1 MVINSSYK
9 TGFEGIA
16 KFIIGTLVLLWMSA
30 NLVNQV
36 EAAPKFAAIA
46 VDART
51 GKILYAKNA
60 DAKRYPASL
69 TKIMTLYLVFEDLR
83 AKRITMNT
91 RLRVSRYAAARPPS
105 KLGFKP
111 GKTIR
116 VRDAIRA
123 LVTKSANDVATAIAE
138 NLGGSESG
146 FARRMTRTAHAIGMT
161 RTTFRNASGL
171 PNSSQTTTARD
182 MATLGLRL
190 QRDFPRYYKFFAIK
204 RFTYRGRRYGNH
216 NRLLGRIKGVDGI
229 KTGYTRA
236 SGFNLTSSARRGKK
250 RIVAVVMGGRT
261 GGARNRYMAALIKR
275 MFAKKRLTRSTRIAS
290 TAGSPP
296 GYKRMQRTIRLAS
309 RAAKKRYIPLP
320 KKKPLHIAQ
329 IQAQDVVLKPSGNK
343 TQPTPVLKTVRKP
356 LPIKKQ
362 QDRLIAAVPVST
374 FKTVNI
380 VDGDDDQPEILEFD
394 GSKKALTVRKADKS
408 DLIIPKRVLIRRQ
421 AKITDRILP
430 DAQSAENQLTG
441 DQLVGNQPVGNQPV
455 GSQPVRSQPIGSQPV
470 GSQPAKQLLAKAKPV
485 TAQLVANQHTN
496 SWNIQ
501 IGAFPSKK
509 SATGRL
515 AKASK
520 KARRNLNGK
529 VAFTIEVRKN
539 GSSFYRARFA
549 GFNRQTAKRACRTL
563 VKKGIGCF
571 ALAPRS

>member
-1 MVINSSYK
+1 MIISTFMLLSLTVIL
-9 TGFEGIA
+9 A
-16 KFIIGTLVLLWMSA
+16 A
-30 NLVNQV
+30 PA
-36 EAAPKFAAIA
+36 EAAPKFSAIA

-51 GKILYAKNA
+51 GKILFAKNA

-69 TKIMTLYLVFEDLR
+69 TKMMTLYLVFEDLK
-83 AKRITMNT
+83 AKRISMSTP
-91 RLRVSRYAAARPPS
+91 LRVSRYAASRPPS

-138 NLGGSESG
+138 NLGGTETG
-146 FARRMTRTAHAIGMT
+146 FARRMTRTAHRIGMT
-161 RTTFRNASGL
+161 RSTFRNASGL
-171 PNSSQTTTARD
+171 PNRSQLTTARD

-216 NRLLGRIKGVDGI
+216 NRLLGRIQGVDGI

-261 GGARNRYMAALIKR
+261 GGSRNRYMAALIKR
-275 MFAKKRLTRSTRIAS
+275 IFAKHRLTKSTRIAS

-296 GYKRMQRTIRLAS
+296 GYKRVLRTIRVA
-309 RAAKKRYIPLP
+309 AAKRSVTPVPLP
-320 KKKPLHIAQ
+320 RKK
-329 IQAQDVVLKPSGNK
+329 
-343 TQPTPVLKTVRKP
+343 PVLKTPKTLAVAKVLKEQDRISP
-356 LPIKKQ
+356 VKKQ
-362 QDRLIAAVPVST
+362 PTTVST
-374 FKTVNI
+374 FKTASI
-380 VDGDDDQPEILEFD
+380 VDDNGQGDILPFGND
-394 GSKKALTVRKADKS
+394 VGSAAVKQADKS
-408 DLIIPKRVLIRRQ
+408 DLIVPKRKKVT
-421 AKITDRILP
+421 KIVKLAESKLP
-430 DAQSAENQLTG
+430 DAQLHN
-441 DQLVGNQPVGNQPV
+441 D
-455 GSQPVRSQPIGSQPV
+455 
-470 GSQPAKQLLAKAKPV
+470 
-485 TAQLVANQHTN
+485 

-509 SATGRL
+509 SAKGRL
-515 AKASK
+515 VNATK
-520 KARRNLNGK
+520 KARQNLHGK

-539 GSSFYRARFA
+539 GSKFYRARFA
-549 GFNRQTAKRACRTL
+549 GFNRRTAKRTCRTL
-563 VKKGIGCF
+563 SKKGIDCF